1 MPFKNHFIIVIIIS
15 LSLPLFSQEI
25 KTIYFEQE
33 PIVRNP
39 SGSGYEPVYR
49 VTSETL
55 KYRGKG
61 SLVKYPLNFT
71 STDTGYFFTYF
82 TGCKDGIVPKMQ
94 LVIVEDYK
102 SPRPKLW
109 VDQNGN
115 FDISDDGDPV
125 QVTEEGVAILKLR
138 NCTNPQAGM
147 YQKFFRPNLDSSD
160 IAYLEENWGK
170 PGLLKNKTY
179 REEVPFWFSSQRMD
193 TKVYRG
199 LIDGHKVS
207 LGLNDWNCDG
217 MYSRNGGDKVMVG
230 KMDDKV
236 LSYRIVKGA
245 VNLMDT
251 SIFFINRIPYEVVEI
266 EKTGEYIKIKKSST
280 PFKAPIII
288 GDTLLNYSFPFA
300 DDSLNI
306 DAALNGKDYLII
318 DVWGTWC
325 AGCTQQVPFIKSLYQ
340 EYSDLINI
348 IGLNQGDS
356 REAMDEFKEKFAIE
370 WESGKLTTEIKDDLN
385 IEGFPTYMLIDSN
398 RKLLMYDT
406 RPFYIQ
412 EFLKKKKEQEAEAA
426 DKSE

>member
-1 MPFKNHFIIVIIIS
+1 MKNLLLSLLSII

-25 KTIYFEQE
+25 KTIYFEQD

-39 SGSGYEPVYR
+39 SGRGTEPIYR
-49 VTSETL
+49 VTSDTL

-61 SLVKYPLNFT
+61 SLVKYPLNFA

-82 TGCKDGIVPKMQ
+82 TGCKDGIIPKVQ

-102 SPRPKLW
+102 SQRPKLW

-125 QVTEEGVAILKLR
+125 QVTEEGIAILKLR

-147 YQKFFRPNLDSSD
+147 YKKFFRPKLDSSD
-160 IAYLEENWGK
+160 IARLENWAK

-179 REEVPFWFSSQRMD
+179 REKVPFWFASQRMD

-199 LIDGHKVS
+199 LIDGQKVS

-217 MYSRNGGDKVMVG
+217 MYSRNVRDKLMVG
-230 KMDDKV
+230 KLDDKV

-245 VNLMDT
+245 VNLKDT

-266 EKTGEYIKIKKSST
+266 EKTGQYIKIKESST

-288 GDTLLNYSFPFA
+288 GDTLSNYSFPFA

-325 AGCTQQVPFIKSLYQ
+325 AGCTQQVPFIKAIYK
-340 EYSDLINI
+340 EYADIINI

-356 REAMDEFKEKFAIE
+356 RQGMDEFKEKFAIE
-370 WESGKLTTEIKDDLN
+370 WESGKLTKEIKDDLN

-406 RPFYIQ
+406 IPFYIQ
-412 EFLKKKKEQEAEAA
+412 EFLKEMSELKAKAA
-426 DKSE
+426 DKSK